1 MSAGVEASE
10 ASIDA
15 AEAAETGAVSAES
28 GELTSEQ
35 IDRGFFLLAVTS
47 FVFYIGFQIVQA
59 IQPNFFRDVIG
70 MNGAQNGYL
79 IAIRELPGFLLIFV
93 AAFMLKLGLA
103 RATSLSLLIMG
114 IGYCLFAFA
123 GSFAQL
129 IIPTLIASIGFH
141 SWLQLQP
148 ALGLS
153 LTRKGNEG
161 TLLGRINAIG
171 FLGSLIGLIGVF
183 ALLTWIERTKGPL
196 EEYQEPYLRGLF
208 FVVLISGVLGAILI
222 YRFPMSRNDRAAA
235 AAAPRIVWCREY
247 RLYYALSFL
256 DGSRQQIYFAFAPFV
271 LVEEFGVNARTMTM
285 LLIISAL
292 INWRAGPPIGRMV
305 DRIGEKRFLTIAY
318 ILHFIVFVGFA
329 FTKNVWLLYG
339 FYLGYQFLFLFYV
352 GTTTYLKKIAR
363 REDIAPTLAM
373 GVSLAHLTAVIVPV
387 MGAALWSRL
396 GYQFPF
402 LFGTVFVIIS
412 LILTQRIDPD
422 RQGFNMEKPVATG

>member
-1 MSAGVEASE
+1 MSAGFEASE
-10 ASIDA
+10 AR
-15 AEAAETGAVSAES
+15 AEATEVAES
-28 GELTSEQ
+28 GTVTADDGELSSAQ
-35 IDRGFFLLAVTS
+35 IDRGFFLLALTS

-93 AAFMLKLGLA
+93 AAFLMRHGLA
-103 RATSLSLLIMG
+103 RATSLSLLVMG

-123 GSFAQL
+123 GSFGQL
-129 IIPTLIASIGFH
+129 VIPTLIASIGFH

-153 LTRKGNEG
+153 LTQRGNEG
-161 TLLGRINAIG
+161 SLLGRINGIG
-171 FLGSLIGLIGVF
+171 FLGSLIGLVGVF
-183 ALLTWIERTKGPL
+183 ALLTWIERSKGPL

-208 FVVLISGVLGAILI
+208 FVVLISGVLGAALI
-222 YRFPMSRNDRAAA
+222 YKFPMSANDKAAA
-235 AAAPRIVWCREY
+235 SAAPRIVWRKEY
-247 RLYYALSFL
+247 SLYYALSFL

-271 LVEEFGVNARTMTM
+271 LVEEFGVDARTMTL
-285 LLIISAL
+285 LLIIAAL
-292 INWRAGPPIGRMV
+292 VNWRAGPHVGRLV

-318 ILHFIVFVGFA
+318 MLHFIVFVGFA
-329 FTKNVWLLYG
+329 FTENIWLLYG

-387 MGAALWSRL
+387 IGAALWSRL

-422 RQGFNMEKPVATG
+422 RQGFNIYKTGVNG

>member
-1 MSAGVEASE
+1 MSAGVETSE
-10 ASIDA
+10 ASIEA
-15 AEAAETGAVSAES
+15 AEAAESGSVSADG
-28 GELTSEQ
+28 GELSSEQ
-35 IDRGFFLLAVTS
+35 IDRGFFLLALTS

-93 AAFMLKLGLA
+93 AAFLLKLGLA

-129 IIPTLIASIGFH
+129 VIPTLIASIGFH

-153 LTRKGNEG
+153 LTRRGNEG
-161 TLLGRINAIG
+161 TLLGRINGIG

-222 YRFPMSRNDRAAA
+222 YRFPMSANDRAAA
-235 AAAPRIVWCREY
+235 AAAPRIVWRKEY

-271 LVEEFGVNARTMTM
+271 LVEEFGVDARTMTT
-285 LLIISAL
+285 LLIVSAL

-387 MGAALWSRL
+387 IGAALWSRL

-422 RQGFNMEKPVATG
+422 RQGFNSYKTSVNG

>member
-10 ASIDA
+10 AGI
-15 AEAAETGAVSAES
+15 EAAETAEIGADSAS
-28 GELTSEQ
+28 DGELTSEQ
-35 IDRGFFLLAVTS
+35 VDRGFFLLAVTS

-93 AAFMLKLGLA
+93 AAFLMRLGLA

-114 IGYCLFAFA
+114 IGYSLFAFA
-123 GSFAQL
+123 GSFGQL
-129 IIPTLIASIGFH
+129 ILPTLIASIGFH

-153 LTRKGNEG
+153 LTRRGNEG
-161 TLLGRINAIG
+161 TLLGRINGIG
-171 FLGSLIGLIGVF
+171 FLGSLLGLLGVF

-208 FVVLISGVLGAILI
+208 FVVLISGVIGAALI
-222 YRFPMSRNDRAAA
+222 YKFPMSANDKAAA
-235 AAAPRIVWCREY
+235 AAAPRILWRSEY

-271 LVEEFGVNARTMTM
+271 LVEEFGVDARTMTL

-292 INWRAGPPIGRMV
+292 INWRAGPPVGRLV

-373 GVSLAHLTAVIVPV
+373 GVSLAHLTAVVVPV
-387 MGAALWSRL
+387 IGAALWSRL

-422 RQGFNMEKPVATG
+422 RQGFNVYKTGVNG